1 MWVLI
6 VLTYVFEMDDYRLTE
21 FNRYDTR
28 QQCDI
33 NAAVLETTFQNGEV
47 AICYYDDQDRSSM
60 VRASVL

>member
-21 FNRYDTR
+21 FNRYYTR

-47 AICYYDDQDRSSM
+47 AICYYDD
-60 VRASVL
+60 